1 MKKVTFLTCVLALCT
16 STMFAQTLEVTTA
29 DMDPVAAGGLVYVI
43 EHAES
48 GSVIEFNFDGEVL
61 DYGEG
66 TGIAIKGKTLT
77 FNGINKKNGKRVTIK
92 GLESLFTVG
101 EASVISLNDLIID
114 GFKNIAIRLSGNST
128 LNANNCQFSNN
139 YEPLSSK
146 VNNGGVIRVSGS
158 NAFLKNSLFLK
169 NRCGASYGG
178 GAVCAYG
185 DSELR
190 VENCSFVENEG
201 AAGGAI
207 GVNATAKNPSPR
219 VYIANSTFAN
229 NIADDRGGA
238 IYMQTATTVDVFSP
252 VIVNCT
258 FVGNLGSNGGALC
271 VWSRSATTMKPTFV
285 NNLFAENYSNTWM
298 DDESRFDIVAFYMAG
313 QVDANNQPLPQ
324 TVLPVC
330 KNNLYVAASDGF
342 FADGSN
348 KAVNFD
354 SDVIFAATEQNPW
367 DEGDVSYNHQTSVLS
382 GDMKIAMI
390 VAGNP
395 DAVWVTQ
402 GWTFGYQHD
411 FWDKASLQALLSRVP
426 DDKMIIIDLG
436 NDYPKWVWGTEQTW
450 KNHDGFYG
458 KKWIFSYVPNFGG
471 KTPMTGDLQMYA
483 TSSAEA
489 LHSANAGDLVGF
501 GSAPEGLENNE
512 VVYELLTDMGWTADS
527 IDLDSWLPVYCKA
540 RYGGCPAAMDSAWQ
554 RFRETVYSSLYSYPR
569 FTWQTVVPDTRRI
582 SKLDV
587 SDSFLQGVELFLSCA
602 DSLESSPLYVNDAIE
617 YASYYLAAKADDC
630 YKRALK
636 EDSLGNRVAA
646 MQQLDRSVEILLD
659 VDKLLASHPLYR
671 LEEWV
676 DMARDWGKTDLEKD
690 AYEANAKRLITTWG
704 GFQEDYAARFWSG
717 LIKDYYIPR
726 MKLYFSEQRADLDR
740 WEENWIKAP
749 WHNTSTSFEDPL
761 QSAIKL
767 VERYKGE

>member
-1 MKKVTFLTCVLALCT
+1 M
-16 STMFAQTLEVTTA
+16 
-29 DMDPVAAGGLVYVI
+29 PVAEGDD
-43 EHAES
+43 
-48 GSVIEFNFDGEVL
+48 DGKHKL
-61 DYGEG
+61 LAQYGESIYHS
-66 TGIAIKGKTLT
+66 IA
-77 FNGINKKNGKRVTIK
+77 
-92 GLESLFTVG
+92 
-101 EASVISLNDLIID
+101 
-114 GFKNIAIRLSGNST
+114 
-128 LNANNCQFSNN
+128 
-139 YEPLSSK
+139 
-146 VNNGGVIRVSGS
+146 
-158 NAFLKNSLFLK
+158 
-169 NRCGASYGG
+169 
-178 GAVCAYG
+178 
-185 DSELR
+185 
-190 VENCSFVENEG
+190 
-201 AAGGAI
+201 
-207 GVNATAKNPSPR
+207 
-219 VYIANSTFAN
+219 
-229 NIADDRGGA
+229 
-238 IYMQTATTVDVFSP
+238 
-252 VIVNCT
+252 
-258 FVGNLGSNGGALC
+258 
-271 VWSRSATTMKPTFV
+271 
-285 NNLFAENYSNTWM
+285 
-298 DDESRFDIVAFYMAG
+298 
-313 QVDANNQPLPQ
+313 
-324 TVLPVC
+324 
-330 KNNLYVAASDGF
+330 
-342 FADGSN
+342 
-348 KAVNFD
+348 
-354 SDVIFAATEQNPW
+354 
-367 DEGDVSYNHQTSVLS
+367 
-382 GDMKIAMI
+382 
-390 VAGNP
+390 AGNP

-489 LHSANAGDLVGF
+489 LHSANAGNLIGF

-512 VVYELLTDMGWTADS
+512 VIYELLADMGWTADS

-554 RFRETVYSSLYSYPR
+554 RFRETAYSSLYSYPR

-602 DSLESSPLYVNDAIE
+602 DSLESSSLYVNDAIE

-726 MKLYFSEQRADLDR
+726 MKLYFSEQRADLNR

-767 VERYKGE
+767 VERYKEE